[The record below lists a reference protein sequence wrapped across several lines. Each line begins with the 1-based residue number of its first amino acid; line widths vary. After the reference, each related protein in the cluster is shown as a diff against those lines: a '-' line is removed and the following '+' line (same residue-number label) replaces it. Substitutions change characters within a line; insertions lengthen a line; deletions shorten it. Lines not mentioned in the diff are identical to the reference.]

1 LERPKWYLDGFY
13 TKTEGPMP
21 FFSPLPEIANY
32 FNSGEE
38 LIYDYSLELRIRDH
52 IFQDRKLRFLEI
64 DDLPEDLKKD
74 ERALRARFDNAVQLA
89 ERRVRRNYKTA
100 IPMYSPPRNKIQLLL
115 PLCIISPEKADL
127 ALLVDPYGKVN
138 MGWTVLT
145 LDMAYN
151 NARLIARP
159 DTEWLI
165 P

>member
-1 LERPKWYLDGFY
+1 
-13 TKTEGPMP
+13 MP

-32 FNSGEE
+32 FKSGLD
-38 LIYDYSLELRIRDH
+38 LIYDYSRELRTHEH
-52 IFQDRKLRFLEI
+52 IFRDRKQRFLEI
-64 DDLPEDLKKD
+64 DGLPENLKKD
-74 ERALRARFDNAVQLA
+74 ERALRDKYDEAVKLA

-100 IPMYSPPRNKIQLLL
+100 IPMYSPPRDKIQLLL
-115 PLCIISPEKADL
+115 PLCIISHEKADL
-127 ALLVDPYGKVN
+127 ALLVNPYGAVN